1 MSAIRAEELL
11 DRKISRFNS
20 VRSKTSSSDYSLR
33 EFLGEVRGAQHK
45 VLVQQIREESCEKKQ
60 KALKT
65 SLPGVTLSGVGNRKS
80 KDALTE
86 PNFEHSG
93 LLQIDF
99 DNADNPD
106 LDVEAM
112 VQKLKKDTHV
122 LVLFLSPRSG
132 IKVIVPIPQSVDQHK
147 VSFNVA
153 SSHFQQ
159 TYGLVADEAPK
170 NHRSLCFLSY
180 DPHAFVRDGLV
191 LVFVPD
197 SSLQIQGN
205 TVTQTHSDAVTQIRS
220 NSEEY
225 KQIRGIERLR
235 HDKQIEDKVQKWIS
249 DPRTPPELIQLWE
262 LVRRRFK
269 PNLGERN
276 KILCEFIPFAHRRM
290 SRKCAM
296 GLARVMREVW
306 DCVCTDPMDQH
317 MREAESLWEGCE
329 NTFANELNAEEFEFY
344 NEFSGSMEFLHSP
357 FRICRDLAFYDEGK
371 TETGKFFLGCRE
383 LGIRLGVSH
392 KTASEYLNKLEGYEI
407 IEVLSKGRM
416 IGRQATE
423 FKWLLIFSH

>member
-20 VRSKTSSSDYSLR
+20 VRSKKSSSDYSLR
-33 EFLGEVRGAQHK
+33 EFLGEVRGAKHEN
-45 VLVQQIREESCEKKQ
+45 LVQKIRKEPCEKKQ

-65 SLPGVTLSGVGNRKS
+65 SLPCVTLSGVGNRKS
-80 KDALTE
+80 KDARTE
-86 PNFEHSG
+86 PHFEHSG
-93 LLQIDF
+93 LLQMDF
-99 DNADNPD
+99 DVQDNPD

-112 VQKLKKDTHV
+112 VQRLKEETHV
-122 LVLFLSPRSG
+122 LALFLSPRGG
-132 IKVIVPIPQSVDQHK
+132 IKVIIPIFQSVDQHK
-147 VSFNVA
+147 DSFYAATNY
-153 SSHFQQ
+153 FLK
-159 TYGLVADEAPK
+159 TYELIADEKPS
-170 NHRSLCFLSY
+170 NHRSLCFLSH
-180 DPHAFVRDGLV
+180 DQHAFVRDGLV
-191 LVFVPD
+191 LMFVPD
-197 SSLQIQGN
+197 SSLQLQGN

-225 KQIRGIERLR
+225 KKISGIERLR
-235 HDKQIEDKVQKWIS
+235 HDKQIEDKVQKWMS
-249 DPRTPPELIQLWE
+249 DPSTPPELIQLWE

-296 GLARVMREVW
+296 GLVRVMREVW

-317 MREAESLWEGCE
+317 MREAESLWEGSE
-329 NTFANELNAEEFEFY
+329 NTFSNELNAEEFEFY

-383 LGIRLGVSH
+383 LGLRLGVSH

-423 FKWLLIFSH
+423 FKWLLIFSQ

>member
-1 MSAIRAEELL
+1 M
-11 DRKISRFNS
+11 DK
-20 VRSKTSSSDYSLR
+20 
-33 EFLGEVRGAQHK
+33 QK
-45 VLVQQIREESCEKKQ
+45 VLK
-60 KALKT
+60 LK
-65 SLPGVTLSGVGNRKS
+65 LPCVTLSGVGDRKS
-80 KDALTE
+80 KATSTE
-86 PNFEHSG
+86 PHFVHSG

-99 DNADNPD
+99 DLSENPN
-106 LDVEAM
+106 LEIESTI
-112 VQKLKKDTHV
+112 QQLKNDRYV
-122 LVLFLSPRSG
+122 LAFFLSPRGG
-132 IKVIVPIPQSVDQHK
+132 IKAIVPIPQSVDQHK
-147 VSFNVA
+147 DSFNVA
-153 SSHFQQ
+153 SSHFLQ
-159 TYGLVADEAPK
+159 TYGLVADEKPS
-170 NHRSLCFLSY
+170 NHRSLCFLSH
-180 DPHAFVRDGLV
+180 DQHAFVRDGLV
-191 LVFVPD
+191 LMFVPD

-225 KQIRGIERLR
+225 KGISGIERLR
-235 HDKQIEDKVQKWIS
+235 HDKQIEDKVQMWMS
-249 DPRTPPELIQLWE
+249 DPSTPPELIQLWE

-290 SRKCAM
+290 SRKCAL

-329 NTFANELNAEEFEFY
+329 NTFANELKPEELEFY

-383 LGIRLGVSH
+383 LGLRLGVSH
-392 KTASEYLNKLEGYEI
+392 KTASEYLIELEGYEI

-423 FKWLLIFSH
+423 FKWLLAR